1 MLFELFI
8 ASVGKTPLTFIPQ
21 GILHDNASYWKNSS
35 FPVITQFADFPMTEN
50 IKKVCLD
57 DGSALLGGPFI
68 TAFGWN
74 LIGSTSSDYSFV
86 DTNVS
91 DTVGVF
97 NASTDVYTLPG
108 DFGSLLSG
116 YSTGPIG
123 QLGSLLS
130 NGIPLGGYSQSVFVE
145 KDLALNNAT
154 ASGNATHSSRI
165 FVGSDASWLDNQLTG
180 EIDPTTG
187 DLLFDN
193 MQFGL
198 NIVNYLACGRAP
210 QDCIVVFDE
219 AHIKPTLGYTE
230 LTAAAMFRCFSA
242 IR

>member
-1 MLFELFI
+1 
-8 ASVGKTPLTFIPQ
+8 
-21 GILHDNASYWKNSS
+21 
-35 FPVITQFADFPMTEN
+35 MTEN

-145 KDLALNNAT
+145 KDLALNKCKPQVVMQPIAVE
-154 ASGNATHSSRI
+154 SS
-165 FVGSDASWLDNQLTG
+165 W
-180 EIDPTTG
+180 
-187 DLLFDN
+187 
-193 MQFGL
+193 
-198 NIVNYLACGRAP
+198 
-210 QDCIVVFDE
+210 VVM
-219 AHIKPTLGYTE
+219 HPGWI
-230 LTAAAMFRCFSA
+230 
-242 IR
+242 IN